1 MAIPIGTLLVKSAFF
16 IRSVIMKKAKKAY
29 PFRHLVF
36 WHLLRPLVAVFL
48 RIKFG
53 YTFKKAKNLPENYI
67 VLSNHVT
74 DFDPLFVGVSFRRQ
88 MYLVASEHISRWRV
102 AYPLLK
108 YAFAPIIRHKGSIA
122 ASTVMEIM
130 RATKKGKSVCI
141 FAEGV
146 RTWDGITG
154 PILPSTA
161 ALVKAAKCGLV
172 TYKIT
177 GGYFVSPNWSQG
189 GTRRGPISGAP
200 VHVFTKEQIAKMS
213 EEEIY
218 EIITTDLYEDAYERQ
233 LAAPKQYKGK
243 RIAEK
248 LENLLFLCPFCGKH
262 DTLKSV
268 KDTVTC
274 TDCGNSFQ
282 YDTYGMLHGIPHKTV
297 REAALWQQQQVE
309 ADCRND
315 ATYTASNA
323 RISCIDKGEA
333 SVIAEGPLSLTETAL
348 LCGDVNIATAD
359 IPDLA
364 IHGRHELVFTANEKY
379 YEIHIPNGG
388 NALKFLLFFREC
400 KKHTKE
406 KVK

>member
-1 MAIPIGTLLVKSAFF
+1 
-16 IRSVIMKKAKKAY
+16 MKKAKKVKKAY
-29 PFRHLVF
+29 PFRHRVF
-36 WHLLRPLVAVFL
+36 WCLLRPLVAIFL
-48 RIKFG
+48 WIKFG

-67 VLSNHVT
+67 VLSNHTT

-88 MYLVASEHISRWRV
+88 MYLVASEHISRWRI

-108 YAFAPIIRHKGSIA
+108 FAFAPIIRHKGAIA
-122 ASTVMEIM
+122 TSTVMEIL
-130 RATKKGKSVCI
+130 RATKKGKNVCI

-146 RTWDGITG
+146 RTWDGVTG

-161 ALVKAAKCGLV
+161 ALIKAAKCGLV

-200 VHVFTKEQIAKMS
+200 VRIFTKEQVAAMS

-218 EIITTDLYEDAYERQ
+218 EIITTDLYEDAYARQ
-233 LAAPKQYKGK
+233 LANPKKYKGK
-243 RIAEK
+243 RPAEK
-248 LENLLFLCPFCGKH
+248 MENLLFLCPFCGKH
-262 DTLKSV
+262 DTLASA

-274 TDCGNSFQ
+274 AECGGSFR
-282 YDTYGMLHGIPHKTV
+282 YNEYGMLDGLPHKTV
-297 REAALWQQQQVE
+297 REISLWQETIVAE
-309 ADCRND
+309 D
-315 ATYTASNA
+315 AKSNA
-323 RISCIDKGEA
+323 VYVAKQAQLSTIEKERQTVVAD
-333 SVIAEGPLSLTETAL
+333 GPLSLSRDTL
-348 LCGDVNIATAD
+348 RCGDVTIDTAA

-364 IHGRHELVFTANEKY
+364 IHGRHELVFSANEKY

-400 KKHTKE
+400 KKHAKE
-406 KVK
+406 TTGVNV

>member
-1 MAIPIGTLLVKSAFF
+1 MKKT
-16 IRSVIMKKAKKAY
+16 KKAKKAY
-29 PFRHLVF
+29 PFRHIVF
-36 WHLLRPLVAVFL
+36 WTLLRPLVAVFL
-48 RIKFG
+48 WIKFG
-53 YTFKKAKNLPENYI
+53 YTFKRAKNLPENYI

-108 YAFAPIIRHKGSIA
+108 FAFAPIIRHKGAIA

-130 RATKKGKSVCI
+130 RATKKEKSVCV

-161 ALVKAAKCGLV
+161 SLIKAAKCGLV

-200 VHVFTKEQIAKMS
+200 VRVFTKEQIASMS

-233 LAAPKQYKGK
+233 LADPKPYRGK
-243 RIAEK
+243 RVAEK

-262 DTLKSV
+262 DTLHSV

-274 TDCGNSFQ
+274 AACGGSFR
-282 YDTYGMLHGIPHKTV
+282 YDIYGMLDGVPHKTV
-297 REAALWQQQQVE
+297 REAVQWQTGQAE
-309 ADCRND
+309 TDAKNG
-315 ATYTASNA
+315 ATYTAPLA
-323 RISCIDKGEA
+323 TLSCIERGEA
-333 SVIAEGPLSLTETAL
+333 SVLAEGPLALSADSLV
-348 LCGDVNIATAD
+348 CGDVTVALSD
-359 IPDLA
+359 IPEIA
-364 IHGRHELVFTANEKY
+364 IHGRHELVFTANETY
-379 YEIHIPNGG
+379 YEIHIPNDG
-388 NALKFLLFFREC
+388 NAYKFLLFFHKC
-400 KKHTKE
+400 KKYIKE
-406 KVK
+406 TVS